1 VIRSAVYTAIQRG
14 FAIANLYPGFNLK
27 NLALEEGKK
36 RRALQYQL
44 DGGERM
50 RTRGEGGLEK
60 IGHIWYFTFCNLNGK
75 QVRRS
80 SKSHL

>member
-1 VIRSAVYTAIQRG
+1 MPHSTKRL
-14 FAIANLYPGFNLK
+14 NLL
-27 NLALEEGKK
+27 
-36 RRALQYQL
+36 L

-60 IGHIWYFTFCNLNGK
+60 IGHVWYFTFYNLKGK

-80 SKSHL
+80 SKSRLKAVAIEML